1 MQATGVMSMGDIYD
15 RTISEA
21 CNTDC
26 VQYRQGTCPYRYDR
40 KQECARFRVLYE
52 IEAAP
57 PEESEESF

>member
-1 MQATGVMSMGDIYD
+1 MGDIYD